1 MSEQRLILTG
11 RRILAAHQG
20 LLRMPQPPRLPVG
33 FSSLL
38 TDPVELMDEAIG
50 AMSYPR
56 ASATMAPDE
65 SDQAWPPPQQVNPGN
80 GMPEVNSP
88 HTPTPRAGI
97 TSAARPALSTNED
110 GKQAFR
116 VASENSGQ
124 LIWGRL
130 RNAPGEGASGAARKG
145 EDLPTLRP
153 FQPGSRESPN
163 DETQGPRVSAIPRA
177 PGLPPILAGHRSG
190 AASSGA
196 RRSHREAGR
205 SEPNALPRRDSSVN
219 SESAIM
225 IMRRAEPVRSATSR
239 DDETREVERRAL
251 PARKGAGWLRA
262 APSLPRFSHH
272 RAEVAGTPATA
283 RGDETHASATPTR
296 LTRNAS
302 RLTALL
308 TTNLETAALPSQAPA
323 ASAYPP
329 ATRSIADPIGVRLT
343 EPESTAT
350 AEFAISVPSIDAILE
365 ELYQRLRVEFLRT
378 YGTSGGD

>member
-38 TDPVELMDEAIG
+38 TDPVELMDEAIS
-50 AMSYPR
+50 AMSYPHP
-56 ASATMAPDE
+56 SATIEQDE
-65 SDQAWPPPQQVNPGN
+65 SGQAWPPPQQVNPGN
-80 GMPEVNSP
+80 GMPEANSP

-97 TSAARPALSTNED
+97 TSAARPALSANED
-110 GKQAFR
+110 GKRALR
-116 VASENSGQ
+116 VVSENSGR

-130 RNAPGEGASGAARKG
+130 RYALGEGAGGAAPKG

-153 FQPGSRESPN
+153 FQPGSRESPH
-163 DETQGPRVSAIPRA
+163 DQTQGPRVSDIPLA
-177 PGLPPILAGHRSG
+177 PGPPILAGHRSR
-190 AASSGA
+190 ATSSSA
-196 RRSHREAGR
+196 RRSQREARR
-205 SEPNALPRRDSSVN
+205 SEPTALPRRDSSVD
-219 SESAIM
+219 SESPIM
-225 IMRRAEPVRSATSR
+225 IVRRAEPVRSAASR
-239 DDETREVERRAL
+239 DDETREVEARAL
-251 PARKGAGWLRA
+251 TARKGAGWLPV
-262 APSLPRFSHH
+262 APSLPQFSRH
-272 RAEVAGTPATA
+272 RDEVAGVPATA

-308 TTNLETAALPSQAPA
+308 TTNLETAALPSQAPL

-329 ATRSIADPIGVRLT
+329 ATGSIADRVGGLT
-343 EPESTAT
+343 APGSTTT
-350 AEFAISVPSIDAILE
+350 AESAISVPSIDAILE
-365 ELYQRLRVEFLRT
+365 ELYQRLRVEFLRA